1 MNDFIKT
8 PQLNNKPSIG
18 YLAFIT
24 AFLCLGLGLVIGI
37 SIYSATISAKLKN
50 FIITTG
56 TVIDYKVTTSWTNS
70 DHGAG
75 PSQEAYAEIAEF
87 EINGTIYTATNSISS
102 TSGVKNIG
110 DTVQIAYNPENP
122 NDCIF
127 ITPNNKLALII
138 AFSIGIVF
146 FIAAGCMLFGYC
158 VRYKEWKKQKPL

>member
-56 TVIDYKVTTSWTNS
+56 TV
-70 DHGAG
+70 G
-75 PSQEAYAEIAEF
+75 QIA
-87 EINGTIYTATNSISS
+87 I
-102 TSGVKNIG
+102 
-110 DTVQIAYNPENP
+110 TVQTHPKKPMLKLPSLKLTERFIRLQIA
-122 NDCIF
+122 
-127 ITPNNKLALII
+127 
-138 AFSIGIVF
+138 
-146 FIAAGCMLFGYC
+146 
-158 VRYKEWKKQKPL
+158 

>member
-75 PSQEAYAEIAEF
+75 PSQEAYAKLPSLKLTERFIRL
-87 EINGTIYTATNSISS
+87 
-102 TSGVKNIG
+102 
-110 DTVQIAYNPENP
+110 QIA
-122 NDCIF
+122 
-127 ITPNNKLALII
+127 
-138 AFSIGIVF
+138 
-146 FIAAGCMLFGYC
+146 
-158 VRYKEWKKQKPL
+158 